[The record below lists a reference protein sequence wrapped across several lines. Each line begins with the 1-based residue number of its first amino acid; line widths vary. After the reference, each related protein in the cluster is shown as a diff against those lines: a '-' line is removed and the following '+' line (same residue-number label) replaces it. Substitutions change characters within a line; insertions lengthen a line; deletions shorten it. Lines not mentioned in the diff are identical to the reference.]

1 MDWNRVV
8 GNWRPLR
15 GKFKDQWS
23 QLTDSQLD
31 SIAGQRERLVDALQ
45 QTYKL
50 SKDEADRQVRDW
62 ENSEHRAIAF
72 EEVLRRSGVLV

>member
-8 GNWRPLR
+8 GNWRPLK
-15 GKFKDQWS
+15 GKFKEQWS
-23 QLTDSQLD
+23 LLTDSQLE
-31 SIAGQRERLVDALQ
+31 SIAGQRERLVGALQ
-45 QTYKL
+45 QSYKI

-62 ENSEHRAIAF
+62 ENSKQRAIAF